1 MAKGKEVHEARQA
14 ALQSFGK
21 DLARRARS
29 RCELCERG
37 GESLGI
43 FEVPPVPKEPD
54 FDRCLML
61 CGDCA
66 TQAGEVRA
74 FRPGPHWRFLAEQ
87 AWSGNALVQI
97 LSIRLL
103 RRQSARED
111 WAREA
116 LETID
121 PDEDLLAAVTESE

>member
-1 MAKGKEVHEARQA
+1 MAKGKEVHQARQA
-14 ALQSFGK
+14 ALQSYGK

-29 RCELCERG
+29 KCELCERA
-37 GESLGI
+37 GESLRI
-43 FEVPPVPKEPD
+43 FEVPPVPKDPD

-61 CGDCA
+61 CADCA
-66 TQAGEVRA
+66 DQSEDPRA

-87 AWSGNALVQI
+87 AWSGNPLVQV
-97 LSIRLL
+97 LAIRLL

-116 LETID
+116 LDTLD
-121 PDEDLLAAVTESE
+121 PDDELMDAVTEGE